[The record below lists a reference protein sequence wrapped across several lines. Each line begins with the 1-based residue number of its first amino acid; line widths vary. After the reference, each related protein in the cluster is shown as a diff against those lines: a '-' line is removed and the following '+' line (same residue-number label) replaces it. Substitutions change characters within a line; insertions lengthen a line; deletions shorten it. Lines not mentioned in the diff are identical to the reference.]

1 MTFPDLPPGPWQDQE
16 ADLAAEVEALAGER
30 QEPSAEE
37 LAGLAEPS
45 EVELADLEAR
55 LDAELARLRDDPGD
69 DRGGSAPVFGG
80 GFAEGGVLDQLGP
93 GPALAGFSHGVL
105 DEGLGALSDDELVG
119 VLRASRRLAA
129 WQDGIEIVAVTEL
142 DARRARA
149 AARAGSS
156 LTDEHVSAELAA
168 ALVLTGRSADALLG
182 LARDL
187 ARLPAVQRALL
198 AGRIDLPRARIFAEE
213 LVGLGDVAAAA
224 VATGFASEA
233 GSMTTGQL
241 RAALRAMVLRL
252 DPAAVRR
259 RMDKARDEARVEAW
273 LESSGNGGLAGRE
286 LPAAD
291 AIAADKRI
299 SAIARALHSAG
310 APGTLDQLRAAVFV
324 AVLAGRDPETLLPP
338 VPGNEDG
345 ACDPAARP
353 SGGSG
358 PGGSGPGGS
367 GPGGSGLAGLTGSVQ
382 LVMPAAAW
390 LGLSDAPGE
399 APGLGSLDAWTCRD
413 LAAWL
418 SAWPGARWSVTLT
431 GRDGQAVAHAA
442 ARTGPGPPDNHVS
455 WLGGLRFDWLERG
468 TCCHTRQEWR
478 YEPGSRLRNL
488 VRARQRRC
496 SFPGCR
502 RPAVRGDLDHTVP
515 YDQGGRTCECNLSP
529 LCRMH
534 HHVKQADGWTLTQPE
549 PGVLTWATPHGRTYT
564 VTPEPYPV

>member
-1 MTFPDLPPGPWQDQE
+1 MTFPDLPAGPWQDQE

-45 EVELADLEAR
+45 EAELADLEAR

-69 DRGGSAPVFGG
+69 DRGGSAPLFGG

-129 WQDGIEIVAVTEL
+129 WQDGIEIATVTEL

-149 AARAGSS
+149 AARPGSS

-198 AGRIDLPRARIFAEE
+198 AGRIDLARARIFAEE
-213 LVGLGDVAAAA
+213 LAGLGDVAAAA
-224 VATGFASEA
+224 VATGFASDA

-259 RMDKARDEARVEAW
+259 RMDKARDDARVEAW

-324 AVLAGRDPETLLPP
+324 ALLAGRDPEALLPP
-338 VPGNEDG
+338 APDKEDG
-345 ACDPAARP
+345 ACDPVARP
-353 SGGSG
+353 SGG
-358 PGGSGPGGS
+358 PGSAGADGSGPGR
-367 GPGGSGLAGLTGSVQ
+367 SGLAGLTGSVQ

-390 LGLSDAPGE
+390 LGLSDIPGD

-413 LAAWL
+413 LAARL
-418 SAWPGARWSVTLT
+418 SAGPGTRWSVTLT
-431 GRDGQAVAHAA
+431 GPDGRAVAHAA
-442 ARTGPGPPDNHVS
+442 ARAGPGPPGNHLS
-455 WLGGLRFDWLERG
+455 WLAGLRFDWLERG
-468 TCCHTRQEWR
+468 TCRHTRQEWR
-478 YEPGSRLRNL
+478 YQPGNRLRNL

-502 RPAVRGDLDHTVP
+502 RPAVRCDLDHTDP

-549 PGVLTWATPHGRTYT
+549 PGVLTWATPHGRTYA